1 MFDNHRRLNGRKNYS
16 PLHERISLLVNIV
29 ADSKWFFSQTTE
41 NSAKTT
47 IGFKPQLRYRKEC
60 RLQTRCDKK
69 VPESYYGLP
78 NSELGPKQLLTA
90 FSV

>member
-1 MFDNHRRLNGRKNYS
+1 MFDNHRRLNGRK
-16 PLHERISLLVNIV
+16 LLTFTRTHLLACEHCSRLQV
-29 ADSKWFFSQTTE
+29 FFSLTTE
-41 NSAKTT
+41 NSGKTT
-47 IGFKPQLRYRKEC
+47 IGFKPQLRGRKEC

-69 VPESYYGLP
+69 VSETYYGLP